1 MRTDRDP
8 FLDCVHCGLCL
19 SACPTYDELGTE
31 MDSPRGR
38 IYLLRAIAEGRLA
51 WTGRVPDHI
60 ELCLGC
66 LACETACPS
75 GVRYRH
81 LLEQARADLRRSVA
95 PSLAERF
102 LDRVVF
108 ARLFPYP
115 RRLAAVLA
123 AYQRTGLQRLMRR
136 WGLTRWLPEQ
146 WRAMEALLPP
156 HRPPRTP
163 LPERTPA
170 RGPQVARVGLLTGCV
185 QSVLFPEVHAAT
197 VRLLAAS
204 GCEVIVPPG
213 QVCCGALSA
222 HTGDLEAARNFA
234 RRNLEAFGAYDLDA
248 IIVNAAGC
256 GAALKDY
263 ATLLSEDPQAA
274 AFSARVKDVTEFLA
288 ARWADH
294 RPAFR
299 SLPARV
305 TYHDA
310 CHLAHGQRITAEPRQ
325 LLQAIPG
332 LELVELPESDRCCGN
347 AGIYSLVQPAMSQ
360 RLRQRKVKHLLSTGA
375 DLVVACNPGCLLQLR
390 QGLEEAGS
398 PMQPLHLV
406 TLLDR
411 AMNLAGEE
419 PPRGHSPSPLENK
432 PRPDEAR

>member
-1 MRTDRDP
+1 MQPTDRDP

-19 SACPTYDELGTE
+19 SSCPTYDELGTE

-38 IYLLRAIAEGRLA
+38 IYLLRTIAGGRLA
-51 WTGRVPDHI
+51 WEGRVPEHFA
-60 ELCLGC
+60 LCLGC

-75 GVRYRH
+75 GVRYRQ
-81 LLEQARADLRRSVA
+81 LLERARTDFRRKVPQSF
-95 PSLAERF
+95 AERF

-115 RRLAAVLA
+115 RRLAAVLVG
-123 AYQRTGLQRLMRR
+123 YQQSGLQRLVRR
-136 WGLTRWLPEQ
+136 WGLTRRLPKRWQ
-146 WRAMEALLPP
+146 AMEALLPE
-156 HRPPRTP
+156 RPPRQVL

-170 RGPQVARVGLLTGCV
+170 QGKQVARVGLLTGCV
-185 QSVLFPEVHAAT
+185 QSVLFSEVNAAT

-213 QVCCGALSA
+213 QVCCGALAS
-222 HTGDLEAARNFA
+222 HNGDLEAARSFA

-263 ATLLSEDPQAA
+263 AALLQGDPREAAKAA

-288 ARWADH
+288 TLWADH
-294 RPAFR
+294 RPALR
-299 SLPARV
+299 PLPVRV

-332 LELVELPESDRCCGN
+332 LELVELPESDWCCGS
-347 AGIYSLVQPAMSQ
+347 AGLYGILQPEMSR
-360 RLRQRKVKHLLSTGA
+360 RLLQRKVKHLLGTGA
-375 DLVVACNPGCLLQLR
+375 DLVVACNPGCLLQIR

-398 PMQPLHLV
+398 AMEPLHLV

-411 AMNLAGEE
+411 AMGCG
-419 PPRGHSPSPLENK
+419 RGGG
-432 PRPDEAR
+432 